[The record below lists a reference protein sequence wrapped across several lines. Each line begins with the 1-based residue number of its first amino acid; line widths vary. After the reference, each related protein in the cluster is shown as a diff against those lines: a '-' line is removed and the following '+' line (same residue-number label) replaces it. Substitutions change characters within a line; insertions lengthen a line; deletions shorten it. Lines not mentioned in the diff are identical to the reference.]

1 MILVDSDFYLHL
13 EFLYDFLV
21 ETVESINSIG
31 LAIDKLP
38 KSSLTVL
45 RRKFQNKKKGFAKC

>member
-1 MILVDSDFYLHL
+1 MNLVESDFYLHL

-21 ETVESINSIG
+21 ETVESVNSIG
-31 LAIDKLP
+31 FAIDKLP

-45 RRKFQNKKKGFAKC
+45 RGKFLNKKKRFGKC